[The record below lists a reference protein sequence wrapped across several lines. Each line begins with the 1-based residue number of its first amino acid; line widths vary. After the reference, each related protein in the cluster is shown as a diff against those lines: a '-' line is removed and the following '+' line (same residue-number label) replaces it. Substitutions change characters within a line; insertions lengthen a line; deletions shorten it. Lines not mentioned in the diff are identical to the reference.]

1 MKVLLVEDSPTKAE
15 ECRYCMKAMG
25 LQCELATTEK
35 EAKKIIKSNNNKK
48 RQITNKNII
57 KKDTK

>member
-1 MKVLLVEDSPTKAE
+1 MRGTVMKVLLVEDSPTKAE

-35 EAKKIIKSNNNKK
+35 EAKKIGRASCRERVLI
-48 RQITNKNII
+48 QV
-57 KKDTK
+57 